1 MIPLGEVDAV
11 IFDTDG
17 VVTDTARLHAAAWKV
32 VFDAFLRDRAAASG
46 AEYRPF
52 DEHADYLAY
61 VDGKPRSAGV
71 RDFLGARGVQADD
84 RAVAELGGRK
94 DALYL
99 DQVRH
104 GGVVAFPSSVVLI
117 RALRRRHVR
126 TAVVSASRNCA
137 EVLARAGVSDLFDV
151 RVDGV
156 ESARLGL
163 AGKPDPALFLEA
175 ARRLGV
181 APRKAAVVE
190 DALAG
195 VTAGR
200 RGGFGL
206 VIGVDRGGQAG
217 ALLDGGAD
225 LVVADL
231 SELTTDGSDR
241 EPLAADL

>member
-32 VFDAFLRDRAAASG
+32 VFDAFLRGAAEASG
-46 AEYRPF
+46 TEYRPF
-52 DEHADYLAY
+52 DVGADYLRY

-71 RDFLGARGVQADD
+71 RDFLAARGVPADD
-84 RAVAELGGRK
+84 RAVAELAGRK

-104 GGVVAFPSSVVLI
+104 GGVVAFSSSVALI
-117 RALRRRHVR
+117 RALRRRHIR

-181 APRKAAVVE
+181 DPRKAAVVE

-195 VTAGR
+195 VAAGR
-200 RGGFGL
+200 HGGFGL
-206 VIGVDRGGQAG
+206 VIGVDRNGQRR

-225 LVVADL
+225 IVVADL
-231 SELTTDGSDR
+231 AELTTDGSDR

>member
-1 MIPLGEVDAV
+1 MIRLSEVEAV

-32 VFDAFLRDRAAASG
+32 VFDAFLRGRAIAAG
-46 AEYRPF
+46 TEYRPF
-52 DEHADYLAY
+52 DEHADYLRY
-61 VDGKPRSAGV
+61 VDGKPRSEGI
-71 RDFLGARGVQADD
+71 RDFLTSRGVQAGG
-84 RAVAELGGRK
+84 RAVAEMGDRK
-94 DALYL
+94 DALYM

-104 GGVVAFPSSVVLI
+104 GGVVAFPSSVALV
-117 RALRRRHVR
+117 RALRSRHVR

-137 EVLARAGVSDLFDV
+137 EVLSRAGVSGLFDV

-181 APRKAAVVE
+181 PPERTAVVE

-195 VTAGR
+195 VSAGR

-206 VIGVDRGGQAG
+206 VIGVDRNGQAP
-217 ALLDGGAD
+217 ALLASGAD

-231 SELTTDGSDR
+231 SELTSDGSDR